1 MILPQAQIK
10 PLSAKITKSFIHT
23 MLLDIANKS
32 IHTYQFQFSRRQRK
46 IISLERERERERERG
61 LDGDGSMDRRP
72 LACRWSWQRCTYQ
85 RQRWSPIAFCH
96 WLKDAFCSFSFM
108 LFTPLLFFSFF
119 PFFFHFFLNCSV
131 LSLHLVLEGGLK
143 LGARCVID
151 FMSDDGFI

>member
-46 IISLERERERERERG
+46 IISLETERVRERERERG
-61 LDGDGSMDRRP
+61 LDGVGSMDRRP
-72 LACRWSWQRCTYQ
+72 LACWWSWQRCTYR
-85 RQRWSPIAFCH
+85 RQRWSPIAFCL

-108 LFTPLLFFSFF
+108 LFTPLLFFSFS
-119 PFFFHFFLNCSV
+119 PFFSTSFSIALCFLCTWSWRVAWN
-131 LSLHLVLEGGLK
+131 
-143 LGARCVID
+143 
-151 FMSDDGFI
+151 